1 MRCAWS
7 AGLLVIIFICCFG
20 CMCRRVVLCCLLAV
34 GTSHFKRAPSISAAK
49 AVIKPRP
56 LKPTPTLLGPVLR
69 APGRSVGE
77 LVCGSLLAL
86 MLRLLASLPAARIPP
101 QPPIRAPPPP
111 SAHPLPARL
120 SRPCPGKMRP
130 GARGPALENRRGP
143 GGPVLGSAPLG
154 QPRLLWFIIAPVQTP
169 HTHHCGARGPFFI
182 YSGGEVYLCD

>member
-1 MRCAWS
+1 MSGAKKFPCVRALVIGGEVMRCAWS

-56 LKPTPTLLGPVLR
+56 LKPTPTLLGPVFR

-86 MLRLLASLPAARIPP
+86 MLRLLASLPAARIPS
-101 QPPIRAPPPP
+101 QPPIRAPPQSFIP
-111 SAHPLPARL
+111 
-120 SRPCPGKMRP
+120 
-130 GARGPALENRRGP
+130 PALRP
-143 GGPVLGSAPLG
+143 PAPCQVVATL
-154 QPRLLWFIIAPVQTP
+154 
-169 HTHHCGARGPFFI
+169 
-182 YSGGEVYLCD
+182 SG